1 MAFLGMLLLGVLGAV
16 YFLMW
21 ATQQHEPAH
30 ADIGAIAERGEHPRQ
45 REVPSEDGPR
55 VSFARYDQP
64 SQARQAPY
72 EQPQAQYPE
81 MPLDEP
87 YPPEPGK
94 YD

>member
-1 MAFLGMLLLGVLGAV
+1 MAFLGVLLLGVLGAV

-21 ATQQHEPAH
+21 ATQNSEPAH
-30 ADIGAIAERGEHPRQ
+30 ADVGAITERGERSWQ
-45 REVPSEDGPR
+45 RETPAEDGPR
-55 VSFARYDQP
+55 VSFARYDGPPQT
-64 SQARQAPY
+64 RQVPY

-87 YPPEPGK
+87 YPPQPGE